1 MISAKFVEYAK
12 VQYRTFIINNKF
24 TEKMEQFNIRKDKV
38 DEFYVAIFSDILS
51 FPKLKEVVKLCIIL
65 FHGSARVE
73 YGFSINEL
81 LLDVN
86 MEVQSLVAQ

>member
-1 MISAKFVEYAK
+1 
-12 VQYRTFIINNKF
+12 
-24 TEKMEQFNIRKDKV
+24 MEQFNIRKERV
-38 DEFYVAIFSDILS
+38 DEIYVAIFSDILN

-73 YGFSINEL
+73 YGLSVNEL

-86 MEVQSLVAQ
+86 MEVQSLVAQCIVCKGVMKEAGPMKGDEVCLSRW